1 MDIRIRR
8 PAETDLPDLATL
20 MAELGYPASPEQL
33 RARLARIHGNQDYAT
48 LVAEVDGEV
57 AGMIGLQRGWAYEHD
72 RPFVRILA
80 LVVSERMRGRG
91 VGARLVADAEAWA
104 DERGAYAVHLTTS
117 LHRDEAHRFY
127 ERVGFERTGWRYVRR
142 MG

>member
-1 MDIRIRR
+1 MDIRIRT
-8 PAETDLPDLATL
+8 PAEADLPALAAL

-33 RARLARIHGNQDYAT
+33 RARLARIAGNRDYAT

-57 AGMIGLQRGWAYEHD
+57 VGMIGLQRGWAYEHD

-80 LVVSERMRGRG
+80 LVVSGRMRGRG

-104 DERGAYAVHLTTS
+104 RGHDAYAVHLTTS

-127 ERVGFERTGWRYVRR
+127 ERLGFERTGWRYVRR
-142 MG
+142 MD

>member
-1 MDIRIRR
+1 MDILIRP
-8 PAETDLPDLATL
+8 PAEADLPALAAL
-20 MAELGYPASPEQL
+20 MADLGYPATPEQVG
-33 RARLARIHGNQDYAT
+33 ARLARIHGNHDYAT
-48 LVAEVDGEV
+48 RVAEVDGDV
-57 AGMIGLQRGWAYEHD
+57 VGMMGLQRGWAYEHD

-91 VGARLVADAEAWA
+91 VGARLVADAGAWA

-127 ERVGFERTGWRYVRR
+127 ERLGFERTGWRYVRAAR
-142 MG
+142 